1 MRPARELAQLYRV
14 WLEKLEVTGSRQG
27 NGLCLKKK
35 SWTHD
40 SIKVS
45 FLGQTGFQ
53 VYKLV
58 YLVEH

>member
-1 MRPARELAQLYRV
+1 MAFV
-14 WLEKLEVTGSRQG
+14 
-27 NGLCLKKK
+27 LKKK
-35 SWTHD
+35 RWTHD